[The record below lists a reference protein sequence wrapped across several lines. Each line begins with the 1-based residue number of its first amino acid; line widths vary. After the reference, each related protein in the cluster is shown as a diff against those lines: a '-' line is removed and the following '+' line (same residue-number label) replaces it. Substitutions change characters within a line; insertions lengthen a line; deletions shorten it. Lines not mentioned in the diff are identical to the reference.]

1 MHPDGCFLCLI
12 MHAGSDCWQGD
23 SNGLTALHHAAKK
36 GHVDVMG
43 ELLLNAPEPSL
54 LASPLVA
61 RNTK

>member
-1 MHPDGCFLCLI
+1 

-36 GHVDVMG
+36 GHVDAMG